1 MVDACTNFIDAI
13 PCKDRTLLSVKR
25 CLAGFFG
32 FFGMPKV
39 VVSDNAPEFIAL
51 KELGIRLVNTPLYNP
66 ASNGQ
71 AERSVKTIK
80 NAIKSYISKLGDKYV
95 YLQKVLL
102 NHNASGEKYIRQKNY

>member
-1 MVDACTNFIDAI
+1 
-13 PCKDRTLLSVKR
+13 
-25 CLAGFFG
+25 
-32 FFGMPKV
+32 MPKV

-51 KELGIRLVNTPLYNP
+51 KDWLAYMGIRLVNTPPYNP

-80 NAIKSYISKLGDKYV
+80 DAIKSYESKLGDKYV

-102 NHNASGEKYIRQKNY
+102 NHRACSGEVSPAEQLLSFQPRTRILHLDKRWFTKLLY